1 MENIIIEATNETP
14 QVNFNGNSGIF
25 SISGKSYPEN
35 VNNFY
40 KPLFDYINLYKSNP
54 QEKTTIE
61 FKWLY
66 YNTSTSKMIVKI
78 IMLLKDVS
86 KDFEIKWICKK
97 EFDVIIQKGNELK
110 EVLEINLNI
119 EFE

>member
-1 MENIIIEATNETP
+1 MEKLIIEPTNETP
-14 QVNFNGNSGIF
+14 QVNFNGDFGFF

-35 VNNFY
+35 ATSFY
-40 KPLFDYINLYKSNP
+40 KPLFDYIELYKSTP
-54 QEKTTIE
+54 HEKTTIE

-78 IMLLKDVS
+78 IMLLKNVS
-86 KDFEIKWICKK
+86 KEFEINWICKK

-110 EVLEINLNI
+110 EILEINLNI
-119 EFE
+119 KYE